1 MMHLA
6 IKYFNKEEINHARNT
21 DILEYLLSKGEN
33 FLKQGNYY
41 RHAEHSSWVYD
52 NRKKVMYFNKEVTN
66 YATNSCIT
74 VALKVY
80 QFNFNE
86 AVTDILS
93 SGAEILLEER
103 FEKDKLAKPMFDYKR
118 EVKEDTNTNAA
129 FDYLVNKRQLDAQL
143 VEQLINAGL
152 IRQDNHQNIV
162 FKYLNR
168 ETNQLHDVVGVELR
182 GSRLIPE
189 EKRIHP
195 NRPYFLMQHEL
206 NQPDTGFYI
215 QLSPRFQTAELK
227 VFEAP
232 IEVLSYLTIKK
243 DCLFHQEQRQNIDF
257 LSMGGLKQSVVFEHY
272 KKIMLQNRLL
282 ATQKKEA
289 VTIPTITLCVNNDEG
304 GQKFIERFTRFLQEQ
319 AFSESF
325 IQQKLKVELPVSQV
339 NETLAIDYND
349 LLQERK
355 GLSTITVRE
364 EGLQ

>member
-1 MMHLA
+1 M
-6 IKYFNKEEINHARNT
+6 
-21 DILEYLLSKGEN
+21 
-33 FLKQGNYY
+33 
-41 RHAEHSSWVYD
+41 
-52 NRKKVMYFNKEVTN
+52 
-66 YATNSCIT
+66 
-74 VALKVY
+74 
-80 QFNFNE
+80 
-86 AVTDILS
+86 
-93 SGAEILLEER
+93 
-103 FEKDKLAKPMFDYKR
+103 
-118 EVKEDTNTNAA
+118 
-129 FDYLVNKRQLDAQL
+129 
-143 VEQLINAGL
+143 EQLIKAGL

-232 IEVLSYLTIKK
+232 IEVLSYLTINK

-282 ATQKKEA
+282 ATQKKEV

-325 IQQKLKVELPVSQV
+325 IQQKLKIELPVSQV